1 LIEFQRKFYKDAH
14 LPFLWHYMMEIDSV
28 SQKPISLTEP
38 QKFQPLSLN
47 MLFNDAEKLVL
58 EIGSGKGAFLCQY
71 AQKFPK
77 SCILG
82 AEWDLFCA
90 NSTAE
95 KLKKLGLKNA
105 AYARRFIL
113 FSKGIMRGD
122 LFYFLRDLMPSN
134 SIDEVHMYFPDPWP
148 KRRQHKNRLILREG
162 FLELICRVLKPG
174 RRFFYWATDHELYN
188 TLALKTFR
196 NFPYAKIVEENTAQ
210 PTAGIETG
218 FEKKYKKEGRKIYR
232 SVVELC
238 CTNTE
243 G

>member
-1 LIEFQRKFYKDAH
+1 LIEFQRKFYKDEN
-14 LPFLWHYMMEIDSV
+14 LPFLWHYMLEIDSV
-28 SQKPISLTEP
+28 SQKPIPLEEP
-38 QKFQPLSLN
+38 QKFQPLSPEI
-47 MLFNDAEKLVL
+47 LFEEKNEKLVL

-71 AQKFPK
+71 AQKFPN

-82 AEWDLFCA
+82 AEWDLFCS
-90 NSTAE
+90 NSTVE

-105 AYARRFIL
+105 AV
-113 FSKGIMRGD
+113 MRGD

-174 RRFFYWATDHELYN
+174 RRFFYWATDHEQYN
-188 TLALKTFR
+188 ALALKTFR
-196 NFPYAKIVEENTAQ
+196 NFPSAKVIEENTAL
-210 PTAGIETG
+210 PTEGIETG

-238 CTNTE
+238 CTNAE